1 MLAVL
6 LLLPVVFGVL
16 LLLCSLPFQAV
27 SRARV
32 AKLARRQSLPITMA
46 NGPIVIGY
54 LATTRRWR
62 GTGMLLSVAGGLV
75 HARLTDSGSDVRVA
89 ALFAG
94 WFVGAVI
101 AEWRVSVHTSGVGR
115 RRASL
120 VPRRLSDY
128 LPGHVRF
135 SVLTAFALLLAVEL
149 VGLLSNSG
157 WQPELTGWL
166 VLTLVTAAVIVAV
179 GRHIL
184 SRPQPV
190 AAADVLAADEAIRS
204 RSLHVLA
211 GAALATAGYLGGA
224 VLGLDVDDLRL
235 LTPWSGAVAT
245 LLPLL
250 GLVLACATS
259 RPPVRLARSESR
271 ELLGQ

>member
-1 MLAVL
+1 MLEAL
-6 LLLPVVFGVL
+6 ILLPVPLVAL
-16 LLLCSLPFQAV
+16 LMLLSVPFQEV
-27 SRARV
+27 TRARV
-32 AKLARRQSLPITMA
+32 AKLARRQSLPITVD

-62 GTGMLLSVAGGLV
+62 GTGVLLTVVGGLV
-75 HARLTDSGSDVRVA
+75 YRALTHSTSDGGGA
-89 ALFAG
+89 ALFTG

-101 AEWRVSVHTSGVGR
+101 AEWRVSVHTSGAGR
-115 RRASL
+115 RQASL

-128 LPGHVRF
+128 LPGHARF
-135 SVLTAFALLLAVEL
+135 SVLIAFALLLAVEF

-157 WQPELTGWL
+157 QPELTGWL
-166 VLTLVTAAVIVAV
+166 VLTLATAAVIVAV
-179 GRHIL
+179 GHHIL

-190 AAADVLAADEAIRS
+190 AASDVLAADEAIRS

-211 GAALATAGYLGGA
+211 GAALAITGYLGAA
-224 VLGLDVDDLRL
+224 VFNLHIADLDV
-235 LTPWSGAVAT
+235 LTPWSGAVVT

-259 RPPVRLARSESR
+259 RPPARLARSESR

>member
-1 MLAVL
+1 MFGALLVL
-6 LLLPVVFGVL
+6 LAI
-16 LLLCSLPFQAV
+16 PFQPV
-27 SRARV
+27 NRARV
-32 AKLARRQSLPITMA
+32 AKLARRQSLPITVA

-62 GTGMLLSVAGGLV
+62 GTGMLLTVLGGLL
-75 HARLTDSGSDVRVA
+75 HAGLTRSSFDGGVP
-89 ALFAG
+89 ALFTG

-101 AEWRVSVHTSGVGR
+101 AEWRVSVHTSGAGR
-115 RRASL
+115 RQASL

-128 LPGHVRF
+128 LPAHARF
-135 SVLTAFALLLAVEL
+135 AVLIAFLLLLAVEFA
-149 VGLLSNSG
+149 GLLSDPG
-157 WQPELTGWL
+157 KLELIGWL
-166 VLTLVTAAVIVAV
+166 TLTLTTAAVVVAV

-190 AAADVLAADEAIRS
+190 AADDVLAADEAIRS

-211 GAALATAGYLGGA
+211 GAALAIIGYLGAATLSLQVDG
-224 VLGLDVDDLRL
+224 LGL
-235 LTPWSGAVAT
+235 LTPWSNAVMA

-259 RPPVRLARSESR
+259 RPPARLARAESR

>member
-1 MLAVL
+1 MLEAL
-6 LLLPVVFGVL
+6 LLLPLPLVAL
-16 LLLCSLPFQAV
+16 LMLLSLPFQEV
-27 SRARV
+27 THARV
-32 AKLARRQSLPITMA
+32 VKLARRQSLPITVA

-62 GTGMLLSVAGGLV
+62 GTGVLLTVVGGLL
-75 HARLTDSGSDVRVA
+75 HSQLTHSTSDGGGA
-89 ALFAG
+89 ALFTG

-101 AEWRVSVHTSGVGR
+101 AEWRVSVHTSGAGR
-115 RRASL
+115 RQASL

-128 LPGHVRF
+128 LPGHARF
-135 SVLTAFALLLAVEL
+135 SVLIAFALLILVEFA
-149 VGLLSNSG
+149 GLLSDPG
-157 WQPELTGWL
+157 RAELIGWL
-166 VLTLVTAAVIVAV
+166 ALTLVTAAVIMAV
-179 GRHIL
+179 GHHIL

-190 AAADVLAADEAIRS
+190 AASDVLAADEAIRS

-211 GAALATAGYLGGA
+211 GAALAITGYLGAA
-224 VLGLDVDDLRL
+224 VLSLHIENLDP
-235 LTPWSGAVAT
+235 LTPWSGVVAT

-259 RPPVRLARSESR
+259 RPPARLARSESR